1 MPQIKENFFENIL
14 FKFESCSCD
23 CVEDIEHIAPGAE
36 PISKFK
42 LQAMPERP
50 ILGSYCTQRDNRT
63 KKHSRY
69 SDVSCK

>member
-50 ILGSYCTQRDNRT
+50 ILFWLRS
-63 KKHSRY
+63 
-69 SDVSCK
+69 

>member
-23 CVEDIEHIAPGAE
+23 CVEDIKHIAPGAE

-42 LQAMPERP
+42 LQQFLIPVLWKE
-50 ILGSYCTQRDNRT
+50 G
-63 KKHSRY
+63 
-69 SDVSCK
+69 